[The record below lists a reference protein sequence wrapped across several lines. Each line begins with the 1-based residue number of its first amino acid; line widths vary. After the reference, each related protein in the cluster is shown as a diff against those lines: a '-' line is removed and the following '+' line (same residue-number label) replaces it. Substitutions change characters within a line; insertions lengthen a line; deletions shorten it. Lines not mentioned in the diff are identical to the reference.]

1 MSEVKEFYSRVAALG
16 LGNASKIKPNAPVR
30 FRMYWSKQGSHWR
43 VRIFGTGSLNGV
55 LLFNEKEFGVFSSFA
70 LINTTL
76 IEWSE
81 ERGDQ

>member
-1 MSEVKEFYSRVAALG
+1 MGELSDYYSAIAQVKLNERKPSEV
-16 LGNASKIKPNAPVR
+16 PVR

-43 VRIFGTGSLNGV
+43 VRIFGRNNLNGV
-55 LLFNEKEFGVFSSFA
+55 LYFDEKEYGVFSSFA

-76 IEWSE
+76 IEWLE